1 MNLIILGP
9 QGCGKGTQAQ
19 LLADKFGW
27 LHFEMGK
34 ILRSIAQS
42 ENNKYSKGVAQALN
56 SGSLVPDEY
65 VRLIAWDFVKKHQD
79 KGIIFEGYPRS
90 VDQYDHLQDMLR
102 KFGKKL
108 DFVINIDISEAE
120 SIARLEKRRT
130 CNKCGKVYTGGT
142 VCECGGQLVQREDDK
157 PEAIRQRLQIYH
169 AQTHPVFE
177 KAVADGIGVEISGEF
192 PIEIVHA
199 HILEAIKNI

>member
-34 ILRSIAQS
+34 VLRSIAKS
-42 ENNKYSKGVAQALN
+42 ANNKYSKAVAQALT

-79 KGIIFEGYPRS
+79 QGIIFEGYPRS
-90 VDQYDHLQDMLR
+90 VAQYEHLQDMLR
-102 KFGKKL
+102 KSGRRL
-108 DFVINIDISEAE
+108 DAVVNIKISEAE
-120 SIARLEKRRT
+120 SIARLEKRSR
-130 CNKCGKVYTGGT
+130 G
-142 VCECGGQLVQREDDK
+142 DDK
-157 PEAIRQRLQIYH
+157 PDAIRRRLQIYH

-177 KAVADGIGVEISGEF
+177 KAVAEKIGVEINGEQ
-192 PIEIVHA
+192 PIEKVHQD
-199 HILEAIKNI
+199 ILTALHL